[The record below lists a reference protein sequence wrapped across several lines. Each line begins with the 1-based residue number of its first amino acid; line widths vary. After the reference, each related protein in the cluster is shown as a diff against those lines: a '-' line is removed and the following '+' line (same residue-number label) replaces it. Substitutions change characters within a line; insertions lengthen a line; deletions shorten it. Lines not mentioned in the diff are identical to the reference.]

1 MLSDVVYS
9 VKCKDCGQ
17 LYIGKT
23 ERQCIRR
30 LQERELRRSARL
42 KNKTTTTTTTTAT
55 TTTAINL
62 DQAQTSS
69 IEKHIIE
76 TGHNMDWRNFN
87 VVCQGNHH
95 YRRLVKESLLIQA
108 HQPELN
114 KTTHS
119 IPLIVFPDGFSKT
132 YLPDPAK

>member
-87 VVCQGNHH
+87 VVCRGNDH
-95 YRRLVKESLLIQA
+95 YR
-108 HQPELN
+108 
-114 KTTHS
+114 
-119 IPLIVFPDGFSKT
+119 
-132 YLPDPAK
+132 